1 LKEDAMQRE
10 EARTLLNQ
18 IFRSLFDDESLS
30 ITEQTTAKDVSG
42 WDSLNHMNLIVEV
55 EKTFGIK
62 MTTREVQS
70 LKNAGDLITIITNKA
85 K

>member
-1 LKEDAMQRE
+1 MQRE